1 VGPTA
6 RALGAA
12 MLVAMGLG
20 SATSAAQSP
29 RPGSSPA
36 TAVAL
41 AVPYLPQSVLL
52 CGGAALAMVERW
64 WGRRGVYA
72 EDFAGLVRPE
82 QGGILTTDLA
92 ASARAR
98 GWDTRVWHGEPE
110 RIRQALREGVPVI
123 ALIQVGRARYHFVV
137 VLSWDE
143 GQVVFHDP
151 ARAPLTT
158 LDEAGFLTSWSGADR
173 WAMTLRPVPPAP
185 AAVAPVA
192 PDPVTPDSLPCSPW
206 IDRALDAAMANRLD
220 DAAGLLTEAGKAC
233 PAEPRSLRELAG
245 VRFRQGRHAEAA
257 GLAEQ
262 YLAVV
267 PGDRLGW
274 QLLASSRYLAGDRD
288 GALEAWN
295 RLDRPT
301 VDLVRVEGTR
311 RIRFRE
317 VADAISVPHG
327 AVLTSSRLAVA
338 RRRVSDIPALRGS
351 AVEYL
356 PVAGGLVEVRVAVAE
371 RPRIGRPWR
380 LVAAGAARALTRH
393 EVGLEVASPLGAG
406 ELWSGSWRWEY
417 ARPRA
422 VFRVDFPAAIGF
434 PGVVGVAS
442 SWERFRFALDSGDSV
457 PVEESRRVTGIG
469 FGGWATAWVR
479 PAAALRLERWSEGR
493 QYLVVSAG
501 AEVRTA
507 DDRFVLSVTGEHA
520 LALAA
525 HPAHSRGG
533 ARAMWASSSGLGRA
547 AWSARLGYD
556 RAGANAP
563 LGAWPVTGGNLVW
576 AVPLRAGA
584 LSPAGV
590 VTGKSVGRE
599 IFHAGLSGDHPVHR
613 VGPLILAAGLFL
625 DGARVN
631 AAADGS
637 EDRFHLDG
645 GAGLR
650 IGLVEGQLG
659 VLRLDFA
666 RGLLEAGRSAMTI
679 GVHQSWPAFVRGSRE
694 SDTP

>member
-1 VGPTA
+1 MRPIA

-12 MLVAMGLG
+12 VLVAMGLG

-29 RPGSSPA
+29 RSGPSSA
-36 TAVAL
+36 TTAAL
-41 AVPYLPQSVLL
+41 EVPYLPQSVLL

-92 ASARAR
+92 ASARRR
-98 GWDTRVWHGEPE
+98 GWDTGVWHGEPE
-110 RIRQALREGVPVI
+110 RIRQALRDGVPVV
-123 ALIQVGRARYHFVV
+123 ALIQVGRDRYHYVV
-137 VLSWDE
+137 ILSWDE
-143 GQVVFHDP
+143 GRVVFHDP
-151 ARAPLTT
+151 ARAPFTT
-158 LDEAGFLTSWSGADR
+158 LDEAGFLTRWSGADR
-173 WAMTLRPVPPAP
+173 WAMTLRPASPVPAEGAP
-185 AAVAPVA
+185 AAPAPV
-192 PDPVTPDSLPCSPW
+192 PPDSIPCSPW
-206 IDRALDAAMANRLD
+206 IDRALDAAGANRLNQ
-220 DAAGLLTEAGKAC
+220 AAELLTDARTAC

-245 VRFRQGRHAEAA
+245 VRFRQGRHAEAV
-257 GLAEQ
+257 GLVEQ
-262 YLAVV
+262 YLAMV

-301 VDLVRVEGTR
+301 VDLVRIEGTR

-317 VADAISVPHG
+317 VAGAISVPHG
-327 AVLTSSRLAVA
+327 AVLTSSRLALA
-338 RRRVSDIPALRGS
+338 RRRVSDIPALHGS
-351 AVEYL
+351 AVEYQ

-371 RPRIGRPWR
+371 RPRIGRVWR
-380 LVAAGAARALTRH
+380 LMATGAVRAVTRH

-422 VFRVDFPAAIGF
+422 MVRVDFPAELAF
-434 PGVVGVAS
+434 PGVIGLES
-442 SWERFRFALDSGDSV
+442 SWERFRLALDSEIAP
-457 PVEESRRVTGIG
+457 PVEESRRVAAIG

-479 PAAALRLERWSEGR
+479 PVAALRLERWSEGR
-493 QYLVVSAG
+493 RYLAMSAG
-501 AEVRTA
+501 AEVRA
-507 DDRFVLSVTGEHA
+507 AGDRFALSVTGEHA

-533 ARAMWASSSGLGRA
+533 ARALWASSSGLGRA
-547 AWSARLGYD
+547 AWSARLGYEW
-556 RAGANAP
+556 ASANAP

-576 AVPLRAGA
+576 AIPLRAGA

-590 VTGKSVGRE
+590 VTGKSVGRG
-599 IFHAGLSGDHPVHR
+599 IFHAGLAGDHPVYR
-613 VGPLILAAGLFL
+613 AGPLVLAAGLFL

-631 AAADGS
+631 KAADGS

-650 IGLVEGQLG
+650 IGLAEGQLG

-666 RGLLEAGRSAMTI
+666 RGLLEVGRSAMTV
-679 GVHQSWPAFVRGSRE
+679 GVHQSWPPFVRGSRE

>member
-1 VGPTA
+1 VGPIA
-6 RALGAA
+6 RLGAGL
-12 MLVAMGLG
+12 LVIMGLG
-20 SATSAAQSP
+20 SATGVAQSP
-29 RPGSSPA
+29 HPGLAAEPP
-36 TAVAL
+36 VAL
-41 AVPYLPQSVLL
+41 DVPYLPQSVLL

-92 ASARAR
+92 TAARTR
-98 GWDTRVWHGEPE
+98 GWDTRVWHGNAE
-110 RIRQALREGVPVI
+110 RIRQALRDGVPVV
-123 ALIQVGRARYHFVV
+123 ALIQVGRARYHYVV

-143 GQVVFHDP
+143 GRVVYHDP
-151 ARAPLTT
+151 ARAPFTT
-158 LDEAGFLTSWSGADR
+158 LGEAEFLTRWTGADR
-173 WAMTLRPVPPAP
+173 WAMTLRPAPPAP
-185 AAVAPVA
+185 AEAAPAAPV
-192 PDPVTPDSLPCSPW
+192 PVPPDSMPCSPW
-206 IDRALDAAMANRLD
+206 IDRALDAAGASRLD
-220 DAAGLLTEAGKAC
+220 EAAELLTEARQAC
-233 PAEPRSLRELAG
+233 PAEPLSLRELAG
-245 VRFRQGRHAEAA
+245 VRFRQGRHGEAVP
-257 GLAEQ
+257 LAEQ

-301 VDLVRVEGTR
+301 VDLVRIEGTH

-317 VADAISVPHG
+317 VAGATSVPHG
-327 AVLTSSRLAVA
+327 AVLTSSRLALA

-351 AVEYL
+351 AVEYQ

-380 LVAAGAARALTRH
+380 LMAAGAARALTRH

-406 ELWSGSWRWEY
+406 ELWSGSWRWEH

-422 VFRVDFPAAIGF
+422 VFRVDFPADLVV
-434 PGVVGVAS
+434 PGVIGVES
-442 SWERFRFALDSGDSV
+442 SWERFRFVLDSGNAA
-457 PVEESRRVTGIG
+457 PVEESRRVAGLG
-469 FGGWATAWVR
+469 FGGWSTAWMR
-479 PAAALRLERWSEGR
+479 PSAAVRLERWSEGR
-493 QYLVVSAG
+493 RYLAVSAG
-501 AEVRTA
+501 AELRA
-507 DDRFVLSVTGEHA
+507 AGDRFALSVTGEHA

-525 HPAHSRGG
+525 HPAHTRGG

-556 RAGANAP
+556 WAGAGAP

-576 AVPLRAGA
+576 AIPLRASA

-590 VTGKSVGRE
+590 VTGKSVGRG

-613 VGPLILAAGLFL
+613 VGPLLLAAGLFL

-631 AAADGS
+631 GAADGS

-650 IGLVEGQLG
+650 IGIADGQLG

-666 RGLLEAGRSAMTI
+666 RGLLEAGRSAMTV
-679 GVHQSWPAFVRGSRE
+679 GVHQSWPPFVRGSRE

>member
-1 VGPTA
+1 VGPIA

-12 MLVAMGLG
+12 VLVGMGLG
-20 SATSAAQSP
+20 SVTSAAQSP
-29 RPGSSPA
+29 RPGPSPGP
-36 TAVAL
+36 TAAL
-41 AVPYLPQSVLL
+41 DVPYLPQSVLL

-72 EDFAGLVRPE
+72 EDFAGLVRPA

-92 ASARAR
+92 ASARSR

-110 RIRQALREGVPVI
+110 RIRQALRDSVPVV
-123 ALIQVGRARYHFVV
+123 ALIQVGRDRYHYVV

-143 GQVVFHDP
+143 GRVIFHDP
-151 ARAPLTT
+151 ARAPFTT
-158 LDEAGFLTSWSGADR
+158 LDEAGFLTRWSGADR
-173 WAMTLRPVPPAP
+173 WAMTLRPASAMPAEPAPPASDPVPP
-185 AAVAPVA
+185 
-192 PDPVTPDSLPCSPW
+192 DSMPCPPW

-220 DAAGLLTEAGKAC
+220 EAARLLTEAGKAC
-233 PAEPRSLRELAG
+233 PAEPLSRRELAG
-245 VRFRQGRHAEAA
+245 VRFRQGRHAEAVP
-257 GLAEQ
+257 LAEE

-301 VDLVRVEGTR
+301 VDLVRIEGTR
-311 RIRFRE
+311 RIRFGE
-317 VADAISVPHG
+317 VAEAISVPHG

-351 AVEYL
+351 AVEYQ
-356 PVAGGLVEVRVAVAE
+356 PVDGGLVEVRVAVAE

-380 LVAAGAARALTRH
+380 LMAAGAARALTRH

-422 VFRVDFPAAIGF
+422 AFRVDFPAELAF
-434 PGVVGVAS
+434 PGVLGIES
-442 SWERFRFALDSGDSV
+442 SWERYRFALDSGSAA
-457 PVEESRRVTGIG
+457 PVEESRRVAAIG

-479 PAAALRLERWSEGR
+479 PATALRLERWSEGR
-493 QYLVVSAG
+493 KYLAVSAG
-501 AEVRTA
+501 AELLA
-507 DDRFVLSVTGEHA
+507 AGDRFALSVTGEHA

-556 RAGANAP
+556 WASASAP

-576 AVPLRAGA
+576 AIPLRAGA

-590 VTGKSVGRE
+590 VTGKSVGRG
-599 IFHAGLSGDHPVHR
+599 IFHAGLSGDHPVRR
-613 VGPLILAAGLFL
+613 VGPLMLAAGLFL

-631 AAADGS
+631 GAADGS

-650 IGLVEGQLG
+650 IGLVDGQLG

-666 RGLLEAGRSAMTI
+666 RGLLDAGRSALTV
-679 GVHQSWPAFVRGSRE
+679 GVHQSWPPFVRGSRE

>member
-1 VGPTA
+1 V
-6 RALGAA
+6 LGAA
-12 MLVAMGLG
+12 VLVAMELG

-29 RPGSSPA
+29 RPGPSPA

-41 AVPYLPQSVLL
+41 DVPYLPQSVLL

-64 WGRRGVYA
+64 WGRRGIYA

-92 ASARAR
+92 TAARAR
-98 GWDTRVWHGEPE
+98 GWDTRVWHGAPE
-110 RIRQALREGVPVI
+110 QVREALHAGVPVVT
-123 ALIQVGRARYHFVV
+123 LIQVSPGRYHYVV
-137 VLSWDE
+137 VISWVT
-143 GQVVFHDP
+143 GRVVYHDP
-151 ARAPLTT
+151 ARAPFTT
-158 LDEAGFLTSWSGADR
+158 LTEHEFLTRWSGADR
-173 WAMTLRPVPPAP
+173 WAMTLRPAPPAP
-185 AAVAPVA
+185 AEAAPA
-192 PDPVTPDSLPCSPW
+192 TPDPLPPDSMPCPPW
-206 IDRALDAAMANRLD
+206 IDRALDAAGASRLD
-220 DAAGLLTEAGKAC
+220 EAAELLTEARKAC
-233 PAEPRSLRELAG
+233 PAEPLSLRELAG
-245 VRFRQGRHAEAA
+245 VRFRQGRHGEAIS
-257 GLAEQ
+257 LAEQ

-274 QLLASSRYLAGDRD
+274 QLLASSRYLAGDHD

-301 VDLVRVEGTR
+301 VDLVRIEGTR

-317 VADAISVPHG
+317 VAGAISVPHG
-327 AVLTSSRLAVA
+327 AVLTSSRLALA

-351 AVEYL
+351 AVEYR

-371 RPRIGRPWR
+371 RPRVGRPWR
-380 LVAAGAARALTRH
+380 LMAAGVARALTRH

-406 ELWSGSWRWEY
+406 ELWSGSWRWEH

-422 VFRVDFPAAIGF
+422 AFRVYFPADLAV
-434 PGVVGVAS
+434 PGVIGVES
-442 SWERFRFALDSGDSV
+442 SWERFRFALDSGSAA
-457 PVEESRRVTGIG
+457 PVEESRRVAGLG
-469 FGGWATAWVR
+469 FGGWATAWMR
-479 PAAALRLERWSEGR
+479 PSAAVRLERWSEGR
-493 QYLVVSAG
+493 RYLAVSAG
-501 AEVRTA
+501 AELRA
-507 DDRFVLSVTGEHA
+507 AGDRFALSVTGEHA

-556 RAGANAP
+556 WAGAGAP

-576 AVPLRAGA
+576 AIPLRAGA

-590 VTGKSVGRE
+590 VTGKSVGRG

-631 AAADGS
+631 GAADGS

-650 IGLVEGQLG
+650 IGLAEGQLG

-666 RGLLEAGRSAMTI
+666 RGLLEAGRSAMTV
-679 GVHQSWPAFVRGSRE
+679 GVHQSWPPFVRGSRE

>member
-1 VGPTA
+1 
-6 RALGAA
+6 

-20 SATSAAQSP
+20 SGTSAAQSP
-29 RPGSSPA
+29 RPGPGPTA
-36 TAVAL
+36 AVAL
-41 AVPYLPQSVLL
+41 EVPYLPQSVLL

-92 ASARAR
+92 TTARAR
-98 GWDTRVWHGEPE
+98 GWVTRVWHGEPE
-110 RIRQALREGVPVI
+110 RIRQALRDGVPVV
-123 ALIQVGRARYHFVV
+123 ALIQVGRDRYHYVV
-137 VLSWDE
+137 VLGWDD
-143 GQVVFHDP
+143 GRVVFHDP
-151 ARAPLTT
+151 ASAPFTT
-158 LDEAGFLTSWSGADR
+158 LGEAEFLARWSGADR
-173 WAMTLRPVPPAP
+173 WAMTLRPAPPAP
-185 AAVAPVA
+185 AIVAPVA
-192 PDPVTPDSLPCSPW
+192 PGPVTPDPMPCPPW
-206 IDRALDAAMANRLD
+206 IDRALDAVGASRLD
-220 DAAGLLTEAGKAC
+220 EAAQLLTEAGTAC
-233 PAEPRSLRELAG
+233 PAEPLSLRELAG
-245 VRFRQGRHAEAA
+245 VRFRQGRHAEAIP
-257 GLAEQ
+257 LAEE
-262 YLAVV
+262 YLAAV

-274 QLLASSRYLAGDRD
+274 QLLASSRYLAGDQD

-301 VDLVRVEGTR
+301 VDLVRIDGTR
-311 RIRFRE
+311 RIRFGE
-317 VADAISVPHG
+317 VVGVASVPHG
-327 AVLTSSRLAVA
+327 IVLTSARLALA
-338 RRRVSDIPALRGS
+338 RRRVADIPALRGS
-351 AVEYL
+351 AVEYQ
-356 PVAGGLVEVRVAVAE
+356 PVAGGIVEVRVAVAE
-371 RPRIGRPWR
+371 RPRVGRPWR
-380 LVAAGAARALTRH
+380 LLAAGAARALTRH

-422 VFRVDFPAAIGF
+422 VFRVDFPADLRF
-434 PGVVGVAS
+434 PGVIGVES
-442 SWERFRFALDSGDSV
+442 SWERFRFALDSGNAT
-457 PVEESRRVTGIG
+457 PVEESRRVAGIG

-479 PAAALRLERWSEGR
+479 PAAALRLERWSGGR
-493 QYLVVSAG
+493 KYLGVSAG
-501 AEVRTA
+501 AEVRA
-507 DDRFVLSVTGEHA
+507 AGDRFALSVTGEHA

-556 RAGANAP
+556 WASASAP
-563 LGAWPVTGGNLVW
+563 LGARPVTGGNLVW
-576 AVPLRAGA
+576 AIPLRAGA

-590 VTGKSVGRE
+590 VTGKSVGRG

-631 AAADGS
+631 GAADGS
-637 EDRFHLDG
+637 EDRFHLDA

-650 IGLVEGQLG
+650 IGLAEGQLG

-666 RGLLEAGRSAMTI
+666 RGVLEAGRSAMTV